1 MMSKKRVGH
10 AREKT
15 AVGMKVSLAPQNIE
29 KTRLDLLEFLA
40 ENEIRFCR
48 VLTEEMKE
56 FCGCSSV

>member
-1 MMSKKRVGH
+1 
-10 AREKT
+10 
-15 AVGMKVSLAPQNIE
+15 MKVSLAPQNIE